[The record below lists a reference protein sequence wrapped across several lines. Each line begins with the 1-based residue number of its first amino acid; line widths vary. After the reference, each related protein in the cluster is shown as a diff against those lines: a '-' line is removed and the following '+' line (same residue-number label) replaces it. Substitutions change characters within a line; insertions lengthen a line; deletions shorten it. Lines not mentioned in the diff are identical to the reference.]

1 MNIALL
7 ILGILWGF
15 YGFVLA
21 QLDCVSNE
29 HRNVLRYAGW
39 LTVWPIILILLA
51 VGKADYF
58 KL

>member
-21 QLDCVSNE
+21 QLDACANN
-29 HRNVLRYAGW
+29 HNDVLRYAGW
-39 LTVWPIILILLA
+39 LIAWPIILILLA
-51 VGKADYF
+51 FGKAEYF